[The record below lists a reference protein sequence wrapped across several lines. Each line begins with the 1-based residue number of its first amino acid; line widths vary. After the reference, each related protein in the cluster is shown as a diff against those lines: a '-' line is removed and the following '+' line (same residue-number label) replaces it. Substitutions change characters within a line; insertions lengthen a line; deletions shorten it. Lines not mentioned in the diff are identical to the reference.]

1 MDSVKMVL
9 EYLREC
15 EVFYMATEDG
25 TAPRVRPMSGV
36 CAAEGKLCFL
46 LSRSS
51 HLYHEIMVNR
61 RVEIS
66 ALHPDKSWISIRGWL
81 KEEVERETRDRMLKA
96 CRDDIEDMGLVDER
110 IWLSAACRA
119 VRCTSA
125 TGMREERRKSLW
137 DSIVCGAGIPGLAEC
152 DLMHC

>member
-66 ALHPDKSWISIRGWL
+66 AVHPDKSWISIRGWL

-96 CRDDIEDMGLVDER
+96 CRDDIEDMGLVDEKDM
-110 IWLSAACRA
+110 A
-119 VRCTSA
+119 VCSLQGGSVYLCDRNA
-125 TGMREERRKSLW
+125 GREKEITL
-137 DSIVCGAGIPGLAEC
+137 G
-152 DLMHC
+152 